1 MRERIPLQM
10 IVRVT
15 GTILSIIVVTL
26 ILVFSFMPKESYPEI
41 SWIPF
46 ADKGDHMAAY
56 AALGFSLFFAF
67 LRIPGSGKP
76 HKRVAVPHST
86 LHLSSWSGS
95 AVLVSLVIGTL
106 LGIIVE
112 LLQPMFERSREWLDL
127 AADFM
132 GLVVGLAIA
141 LLVLKAVGSYFATRP
156 WLYDP
161 NWKDDVDETRAEN
174 Q

>member
-1 MRERIPLQM
+1 MRERIPLQK
-10 IVRVT
+10 IVRVS
-15 GTILSIIVVTL
+15 GIALSTIVVCL
-26 ILVFSFMPKESYPEI
+26 ILVFSFMPKETYPEI

-46 ADKGDHMAAY
+46 ADKGDHMVAY

-76 HKRVAVPHST
+76 RKKKMTPHST

-95 AVLVSLVIGTL
+95 AVIASLVGGTCIGL
-106 LGIIVE
+106 LVE
-112 LLQPMFERSREWLDL
+112 LIQPVFGRSREWFDL
-127 AADFM
+127 AADLM

-141 LLVLKAVGSYFATRP
+141 LLVLKIVGSYFTTRP

-161 NWKDDVDETRAEN
+161 NWKDEADETLKEN
-174 Q
+174 K

>member
-10 IVRVT
+10 IVRIT
-15 GTILSIIVVTL
+15 GTILSIIMVTL
-26 ILVFSFMPKESYPEI
+26 ILVFSFMPKESYLEI

-67 LRIPGSGKP
+67 LQIPGSGKP
-76 HKRVAVPHST
+76 RKRVAIPHST

-95 AVLVSLVIGTL
+95 AVLASLVFGTL
-106 LGIIVE
+106 LGLVIE

-132 GLVVGLAIA
+132 GLVVGMAIA

-161 NWKDDVDETRAEN
+161 NWKDEVDETRTKN